1 MNTAPTNLVI
11 PRVFIVSWEQEAD
24 AAKPTR
30 REYGCDSWKE
40 YLKHPDGPHYGTM
53 GVTMGAPIMM
63 IRARRPPR
71 YLAAVMYSLRT
82 LFCCL

>member
-30 REYGCDSWKE
+30 RECGCDCAWKE
-40 YLKHPDGPHYGTM
+40 YVWPYTFVAEEDYVFLHLPHDVCHMRIASRGDPMHTH
-53 GVTMGAPIMM
+53 V
-63 IRARRPPR
+63 
-71 YLAAVMYSLRT
+71 LLRVSG
-82 LFCCL
+82 FV